1 LFQGSLTYKDQRL
14 EGFDAAA
21 VVEVIEHLDL
31 NRLKAFERVL
41 FEFAKPKK
49 VVLTTP
55 NQEFNVMWDKLDAEE
70 MRHDDHRFEWTR
82 KEFSE
87 WATKIGQTYN
97 YKLELFPVGDEVEN
111 IGAPSQMAIFT
122 YGN

>member
-1 LFQGSLTYKDQRL
+1 
-14 EGFDAAA
+14 FDAAA

-31 NRLKAFERVL
+31 NRLKSFERVL
-41 FEFAKPKK
+41 FEYAQPKT

-55 NQEFNVMWDKLDAEE
+55 NKDYNVAWERLDAEI

-87 WATKIGQTYN
+87 WANRIGEIYR
-97 YKLELFPVGDEVEN
+97 YSVEILPIGDEEEH
-111 IGAPSQMAIFT
+111 IGAPSQMAIFS

>member
-1 LFQGSLTYKDQRL
+1 LTYKDQRL

-41 FEFAKPKK
+41 FEFAKPKT

-55 NQEFNVMWDKLDAEE
+55 NREFNVMWDKLDAED

-82 KEFSE
+82 NEFKE
-87 WATKIGQTYN
+87 WATKIGETYH
-97 YKLELFPVGDEVEN
+97 YKVEIFPIGDEVEN

-122 YGN
+122 YDL